1 MCIANEGMY
10 CYSFLGTLEFHKC
23 IMHVALLQLS
33 SVFHTYL
40 IFRRVHAAKQ
50 FCGKLTS
57 DMRSPDA
64 VQVAGT
70 YISAT
75 LCTGRTVYGMWTLRR
90 EVMDL
95 PGDMGRAVARGL
107 SRA

>member
-1 MCIANEGMY
+1 
-10 CYSFLGTLEFHKC
+10 
-23 IMHVALLQLS
+23 MH
-33 SVFHTYL
+33 
-40 IFRRVHAAKQ
+40 
-50 FCGKLTS
+50 
-57 DMRSPDA
+57 SPDA
-64 VQVAGT
+64 VQVADT

-107 SRA
+107 RRA